1 MSNVSVVFF
10 NHFLLI
16 FLQFNTEIHYD
27 VSFSKYP
34 YGVLYEKCLNHVN
47 SVPYL
52 FSVTANATGTESI
65 YTVYEGHE
73 IMFHVSTLLPHSLE
87 NKQQV
92 IGCS

>member
-16 FLQFNTEIHYD
+16 FLQFNTKIHYD

-47 SVPYL
+47 SVPCL
-52 FSVTANATGTESI
+52 VSVTANATGTESI

-92 IGCS
+92 IG